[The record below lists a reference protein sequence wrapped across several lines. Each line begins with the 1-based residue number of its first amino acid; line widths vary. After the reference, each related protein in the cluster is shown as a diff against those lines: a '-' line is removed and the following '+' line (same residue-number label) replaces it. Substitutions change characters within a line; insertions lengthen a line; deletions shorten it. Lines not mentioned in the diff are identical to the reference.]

1 MKYTVTFSE
10 ETYDQLA
17 QHLFQDRLVERAAYA
32 LCRISKTGVE
42 TRLLVREIILVTQE
56 DIEDQ
61 TERGMKIKSRSFV
74 RAMKKADLTKHVFMF
89 IHSHPVGFDAHSQ
102 QDDQEEAKL
111 FRTAYTRIKTAGVH
125 GSLVMSS
132 REKPIARI
140 WLEDGT
146 IEKVDLIR
154 VIGNRFRFYKDLNE
168 VDSVPVFFDRQIR
181 AFGDD
186 IQKILRTLHIGVVG
200 VGGTGSAV
208 AEQLIRMGIG
218 EITFIDGQQ
227 FEISNVNRVYGSS
240 VKNDKVKKIRIAKKN
255 SSRIGLGTRINIED
269 KPISYLSS
277 ALRLRNCDVI
287 FGCTDDNWGRSIL
300 TRLAVYYHIP
310 VFDMG
315 VKIDSSEGVIKSIQG
330 RVTTLLADYAC
341 LFCRER
347 ISAKR
352 IQMETLAELDPPMLF
367 ELQKQG
373 YADELNTPSPA
384 VIPFTT
390 TIAAMAISEFLHR
403 LTGFMGSDHLSN
415 EILFMFDEL
424 EIRRNRRVS
433 KFGCFCGDDLKKLK
447 GDVKPFLDLTWR
459 NEKKAD

>member
-1 MKYTVTFSE
+1 MRYTITFNE
-10 ETYDQLA
+10 ESYIKLA
-17 QHLFQDRLVERAAYA
+17 EHLFQDRLVERAAYA
-32 LCRISKTGVE
+32 LCRISKTDDE

-56 DIEDQ
+56 DIEEQ
-61 TERGMKIKSRSFV
+61 TERGIKIKSRSFV
-74 RAMKKADLTKHVFMF
+74 RAMKKADQTKHVFML
-89 IHSHPVGFDAHSQ
+89 IHSHPLGFDTHSK

-111 FRTAYTRIKTAGVH
+111 FRTAYIRIKTPGVH
-125 GSLVMSS
+125 GSLIMSS
-132 REKPIARI
+132 PERPFARI
-140 WLEDGT
+140 WLQDGT
-146 IEKVDLIR
+146 NEKVDLIR
-154 VIGNRFRFYKDLNE
+154 VIGNRFRFYKDFNE

-240 VKNDKVKKIRIAKKN
+240 VKDDKMKKIRIAKKN
-255 SSRIGLGTRINIED
+255 SSRIGLDTRINIEY

-300 TRLAVYYHIP
+300 NRLAVYYHIP

-330 RVTTLLADYAC
+330 RVTTLLADYTC

-352 IQMETLAELDPPMLF
+352 M
-367 ELQKQG
+367 
-373 YADELNTPSPA
+373 YPSGQ
-384 VIPFTT
+384 
-390 TIAAMAISEFLHR
+390 LH
-403 LTGFMGSDHLSN
+403 SN
-415 EILFMFDEL
+415 
-424 EIRRNRRVS
+424 
-433 KFGCFCGDDLKKLK
+433 
-447 GDVKPFLDLTWR
+447 
-459 NEKKAD
+459 